1 MNQRKLMNHLDAV
14 IEEAKAGVLAV
25 TDGGGRP
32 HLYWLTPTTLRRR
45 RGRLF
50 CFTRPGAEKIG
61 NLEQQPE
68 VEWMIQTR
76 ALTKIINVRGN
87 MTVVDNPALKSE
99 IVEHLGRRLTM
110 FWKVDVEQR
119 EVVVLETAIR
129 EAVYYLPMQGV
140 KETVVFTEEGW
151 GDE

>member
-1 MNQRKLMNHLDAV
+1 MNQRELMNQLDAV
-14 IEEAKAGVLAV
+14 IEEAKAAVLAV
-25 TDGGGRP
+25 TDQQRRP
-32 HLYWLTPTTLRRR
+32 HMYWLTPTTLRRR

-50 CFTRPGAEKIG
+50 CFTRPQSSKIG
-61 NLEQQPE
+61 NLEHQPE

-76 ALTKIINVRGN
+76 ALTKIINVRGT

-110 FWKVDVEQR
+110 FWKVDLQQR

-129 EAVYYLPMQGV
+129 EAVYYLPMKGV
-140 KETVVFTEEGW
+140 KETVLFTQEGW
-151 GDE
+151 HDE